1 MTPLQLRSV
10 FVSLYLVVDILYVV
24 ASRSFYEGYA
34 KAIQGKGF
42 PKKTGM
48 LWMAAASYACLA
60 LAWWVLVASTL
71 APIQTMIFKAF
82 VLALGVY
89 GVFNATLYVMFER
102 WDSRVVIRDTLW
114 GVSWLCGL
122 TALYA
127 FTAKRLGYK
136 M

>member
-1 MTPLQLRSV
+1 
-10 FVSLYLVVDILYVV
+10 
-24 ASRSFYEGYA
+24 
-34 KAIQGKGF
+34 
-42 PKKTGM
+42 M